1 MHIADRVLTLP
12 QNKFERIDDKIAK
25 LLKSG
30 AKDLINLGKGNPDG
44 RTPDFI
50 LDSLHRSVEV
60 KENQGYTAFSGKKS
74 ALEAIAKF
82 YQKNYDV
89 ALDPETE
96 IIAVHGAVV
105 GLVAAVNSLI
115 DPGQKV
121 VVSDPYYPTYE
132 AATHLAEGIFTP
144 IKVASENDFLL
155 KIDDIPTDT
164 DLLLLNYPSNP
175 TGAVAPKAYFSDIV
189 EVAQKNNFT
198 VVHDFAYS
206 NIGFEARQCSFL
218 QATDAKK
225 VGVEIFST
233 SKVYNMAGWRFG
245 FVVGNAEII
254 AAIKRYHAQYYSM
267 IFGAVSDAAVTAL
280 LSDQSFPK
288 QQLELYRK
296 RLNLYQAGFNKL
308 GVEMN
313 VPKGALYVWQPVPK
327 GYTSEEFADLL
338 LEKAHVAVMPGRFF
352 GEGGE
357 GYIRL
362 SLMIDDAEI
371 VEALNR
377 FAAKDLFRDKII
389 IK

>member
-1 MHIADRVLTLP
+1 MHIANRVLTLP

-50 LDSLHRSVEV
+50 IDALHQSVEI
-60 KENQGYTAFSGKKS
+60 KENQGYTAFSGKQS
-74 ALEAIAKF
+74 ALKAIAKF
-82 YQKNYDV
+82 YLDNYQV
-89 ALDPETE
+89 ELDPETE

-105 GLVAAVNSLI
+105 GLVATINSLI

-132 AATHLAEGIFTP
+132 AATHLAEGDFTP
-144 IKVASENDFLL
+144 IKVAAENNFLL
-155 KIDDIPTDT
+155 KVDEIPADT

-175 TGAVAPKAYFSDIV
+175 TGAIAPKKYFSDIITA
-189 EVAQKNNFT
+189 AQSDNFS

-206 NIGFEARQCSFL
+206 NIGFEAQQCSFL
-218 QATDAKK
+218 QASGAKE

-245 FVVGNAEII
+245 FVAGNAEII

-267 IFGAVSDAAVTAL
+267 IFGAVSDAAVSAL
-280 LSDQSFPK
+280 LSNQAFPK

-296 RLNLYQAGFNKL
+296 RLNIYQAGFEKL

-338 LEKAHVAVMPGRFF
+338 LSEAHVAVMPGNFF

-362 SLMIDDAEI
+362 SLMVSDDEI
-371 VEALNR
+371 AAAMHR
-377 FAAKDLFRDKII
+377 FAAKDLFKA
-389 IK
+389 KSLA